1 MTASNVATQTGA
13 VMAAETKRALPR
25 ALMGGTDAMRA
36 AGEKYLP
43 KEYQEQKDAYDVRL
57 NRTFLFNGFGETV
70 KDLVGRVFATEI
82 KLGTDVP
89 ADIVTWAENADL
101 AGRDLNT
108 FAKGSFLDAMVNGVS
123 YILTD
128 MAPAPGRDLTR
139 AEAAALNRRPW
150 LVNIKA
156 EQVLG
161 WKAKTVNGAET
172 LMQFRFRDD
181 HTEAD
186 GDFGEKP
193 VPQVKA
199 FIRDGQAVIWQ
210 TWRQNAKGEWQ
221 LFEEGPISLPYIPI
235 APVYTNRCGFMN
247 GHPPLSDLAEVN
259 LQHWQSQSDQRNIL
273 HIARVPIL
281 YWAGAPISEEPT
293 VIGPGRVV
301 ASTDPA
307 SKLSYVEHTGAAI
320 GAGDQDLKNLEAQ
333 MQALGLDL
341 LIAKTVAQSATG
353 AVIDAGRVTASLAM
367 MADAL
372 DDAIEN
378 ALQAMADYAG
388 LGDGG
393 SVEVNKDYTAGMAND
408 AGTIIQARQAG
419 IISNATTIRELQRRR
434 TLSDG
439 IDAEEE
445 TTKALDEGFA
455 NDPANGADA
464 LAAQ

>member
-1 MTASNVATQTGA
+1 MTASNVSTPTGA
-13 VMAAETKRALPR
+13 VLAAETKRELPR
-25 ALMGGTDAMRA
+25 ALMGGTEAMRA
-36 AGEKYLP
+36 AGKKFLP
-43 KEYQEQKDAYDVRL
+43 MEPAESQGAYDARL
-57 NRTFLFNGFGETV
+57 ARTFLFNGFGETV

-82 KLGTDVP
+82 KLGTDIP
-89 ADIVTWAENADL
+89 ADIVTWAKNADM
-101 AGRDLNT
+101 AGRDLNV
-108 FAKGSFLDAMVNGVS
+108 FAKDTFQDALVNGIS

-128 MAPAPGRDLTR
+128 MAPAPGKELTK
-139 AEAAALNRRPW
+139 AEAVALNRRPW
-150 LVNIKA
+150 LVNIRA
-156 EQVLG
+156 AQVLG
-161 WKAKTVNGAET
+161 WKAKNINGAET

-181 HTEAD
+181 QSEDD
-186 GDFGEKP
+186 GDFGDRE

-199 FIRDGQAVIWQ
+199 FIREGDSVIWQ
-210 TWRQNAKGEWQ
+210 TWRQSKKGDWQ
-221 LFEEGPISLPYIPI
+221 LFDEGPISLPYIPI
-235 APVYTNRCGFMN
+235 APVYANRCGFMN
-247 GHPPLSDLAEVN
+247 GHPAMKDLAEVN

-273 HIARVPIL
+273 HVARVPLL
-281 YWAGAPISEEPT
+281 YWAGAPVTEEPT
-293 VIGPGRVV
+293 VIGPGRVI
-301 ASTDPA
+301 ASNDPN
-307 SKLSYVEHTGAAI
+307 SKLFYVEHSGAAI

-372 DDAIEN
+372 EDGIEN

-388 LGDGG
+388 LGVGG
-393 SVEVNKDYTAGMAND
+393 SVEVNKDYTAGLAND

-439 IDAEEE
+439 IDADEE

-455 NDPANGADA
+455 NDPANVADA
-464 LAAQ
+464 MTAQ